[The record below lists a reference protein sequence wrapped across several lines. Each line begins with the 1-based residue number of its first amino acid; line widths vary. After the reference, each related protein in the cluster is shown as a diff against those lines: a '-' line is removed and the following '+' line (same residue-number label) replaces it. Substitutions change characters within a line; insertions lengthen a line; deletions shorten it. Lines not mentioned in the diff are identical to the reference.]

1 MSVSLLL
8 IPAALAAAAAI
19 SARAADQPGGS
30 GGGLVC
36 TVSTRMRDSALLS
49 AALRETGAVVT
60 TGTDLVDAV
69 WQGVT
74 ARFTRDT
81 EGIWAAHFAG
91 DVDESRAVEIVR
103 RLDEAYGRQV
113 QAAVLDRLR
122 TRAPA
127 AGLRLESETLEED
140 ASVRLVFAVEQ
151 RERA

>member
-19 SARAADQPGGS
+19 QARSAGQSGGS
-30 GGGLVC
+30 GGLVC

-49 AALRETGAVVT
+49 TALRETGAVVT

-91 DVDESRAVEIVR
+91 DVDETRAVEIVR
-103 RLDEAYGRQV
+103 RLDAAYGRQV

-122 TRAPA
+122 TQAPA
-127 AGLRLESETLEED
+127 AGLRLASETVTDD